1 MLNNKQMINK
11 LIYLL
16 LVIIIFQ
23 GCEKESEQV
32 AVKYLVNKAY
42 SETEITYY
50 DENKILHTKTVDF
63 ESSEDEWEY
72 SFEGIKGDILYVS
85 TVYYDSTSSVDVKI
99 FLDGKIYKQGS
110 SNNEPDKYVT
120 VSGTIPY

>member
-1 MLNNKQMINK
+1 MIKK

-16 LVIIIFQ
+16 LAIMIFPA
-23 GCEKESEQV
+23 CEKESELV
-32 AVKYLVNKAY
+32 PVKYFVSNAY

-50 DENKILHTKTVDF
+50 DENKILQTKTVDF
-63 ESSEDEWEY
+63 QSSEDEWEY
-72 SFEGIKGDILYVS
+72 TFVGKKGDIIYIS
-85 TVYYDSTSSVDVKI
+85 SVYYDSTSSVNLKI
-99 FLDGKIYKQGS
+99 LLDGKIYKQVS

>member
-1 MLNNKQMINK
+1 MFKK

-16 LVIIIFQ
+16 FVIIIFP
-23 GCEKESEQV
+23 GCEKKSEQV

-50 DENKILHTKTVDF
+50 DENKILHTTTVDF
-63 ESSEDEWEY
+63 ESSEDNWEY
-72 SFEGIKGDILYVS
+72 SFEGLKGNIVYVS
-85 TVYYDSTSSVDVKI
+85 SVYYDSTSSVDVKI